1 MLNRVIEFFN
11 ENNLILNNKKF
22 ILAVS
27 TGIDSIVMLDIFQK
41 LKTDYNIEIIVA
53 HVNHQ
58 VREESKIEEEYII
71 KYCLDNNIKC
81 YTQKLN
87 FENHNNFEAIAREKR
102 YQFMF
107 KLYEEIKADYL
118 VLAHHANDNIETII
132 MRMLRGSSLTGYSG
146 MQEVSNYNNKCII
159 RPLLNISKADIINYQ
174 KENELVYF
182 EDITNSSLEYTR
194 NRVRQNIIPVLFDEC
209 NDLINKFNDFRK
221 TIFEA
226 SQIVNNERDEFINK
240 NAFKNIDSLEI
251 NREEFLK
258 LSSYLKQEV
267 LFEILKEY
275 KLSKVNITELIKII
289 ESSKKNYSSWF
300 KNKFMFVLE
309 YNRIYISNNKKE
321 SKYNEIIID
330 DIGEYNI
337 TDNISIYVLK
347 NVNKNDY
354 NLNEIWYNSKSF
366 PICIR
371 TRKDG
376 DKIKING
383 KTKKLKDLFID
394 LKIPVSKR
402 NELLLCAKDN
412 EILNVFG
419 VCKSDILKEAKD
431 TDIII
436 TIKERANG

>member
-1 MLNRVIEFFN
+1 
-11 ENNLILNNKKF
+11 
-22 ILAVS
+22 
-27 TGIDSIVMLDIFQK
+27 
-41 LKTDYNIEIIVA
+41 
-53 HVNHQ
+53 
-58 VREESKIEEEYII
+58 
-71 KYCLDNNIKC
+71 
-81 YTQKLN
+81 
-87 FENHNNFEAIAREKR
+87 
-102 YQFMF
+102 
-107 KLYEEIKADYL
+107 
-118 VLAHHANDNIETII
+118 
-132 MRMLRGSSLTGYSG
+132 
-146 MQEVSNYNNKCII
+146 
-159 RPLLNISKADIINYQ
+159 
-174 KENELVYF
+174 
-182 EDITNSSLEYTR
+182 
-194 NRVRQNIIPVLFDEC
+194 
-209 NDLINKFNDFRK
+209 
-221 TIFEA
+221 
-226 SQIVNNERDEFINK
+226 
-240 NAFKNIDSLEI
+240 
-251 NREEFLK
+251 
-258 LSSYLKQEV
+258 
-267 LFEILKEY
+267 
-275 KLSKVNITELIKII
+275 
-289 ESSKKNYSSWF
+289 
-300 KNKFMFVLE
+300 MFVLE

-354 NLNEIWYNSKSF
+354 NLNEIWYNSKSL